1 MIDLIH
7 AWRHLFSAVVLL
19 ATGSGPV
26 TERLKLAYF
35 DNLLHICPNP
45 QLPEDLQ
52 PELVALLDELRS
64 IYPDRLTDPESVGHA
79 RAARLAR
86 RVVSLYEGVTRK
98 L

>member
-1 MIDLIH
+1 MIDLLH

-35 DNLLHICPNP
+35 ENLLHISPNP
-45 QLPEDLQ
+45 QLPKELQ
-52 PELVALLDELRS
+52 QEFSALLVELRAA
-64 IYPDRLTDPESVGHA
+64 YPDCEGPGSIDNI
-79 RAARLAR
+79 RAARLAK
-86 RVVSLYEGVTRK
+86 RVVSLYEGVTKK